1 MKNPGF
7 TRAEKD
13 RRVRRDVEKDRTWRT
28 TVTRNE
34 VHGAKKE
41 VGGRARASTQGL
53 LAV

>member
-7 TRAEKD
+7 MRARKD
-13 RRVRRDVEKDRTWRT
+13 EYDAVKRRMATWRT

-34 VHGAKKE
+34 VHGGKKG
-41 VGGRARASTQGL
+41 VGGRARASTRGL